1 MTSYSKT
8 IDIIMYS
15 NERQAYRQLFLE
27 VYHKMQSNTLLTPLE
42 AQIAEVLD
50 QHPYYHI
57 LFQNDQSLSQD
68 FLAAQG
74 EENPFL
80 HMSLHLALQDQIKT
94 DRPAGIAQVYQ
105 ELLTKGIDA
114 HEAEHQMLDILT
126 EFMWQS
132 LKQQHINNE
141 QAYLE
146 QLKQLLI
153 RH

>member
-1 MTSYSKT
+1 MFG
-8 IDIIMYS
+8 
-15 NERQAYRQLFLE
+15 NEREAYRKLFLD
-27 VYHKMQSNTLLTPLE
+27 VYHKMQDNGILTPLE
-42 AQIAEVLD
+42 AQIAEVLE
-50 QHPYYHI
+50 QHPFYHMI
-57 LFQNDQSLSQD
+57 FQNDQSLAQD

-94 DRPAGIAQVYQ
+94 DRPFGIAQVYQ
-105 ELLTKGIDA
+105 GLLKKGIDA

-132 LKQQHINNE
+132 IKYQQINNE

>member
-1 MTSYSKT
+1 
-8 IDIIMYS
+8 
-15 NERQAYRQLFLE
+15 
-27 VYHKMQSNTLLTPLE
+27 MQNNAVLTPLE
-42 AQIAEVLD
+42 AQIAAVLD
-50 QHPYYHI
+50 EHPYYHV
-57 LFQNDQSLSQD
+57 LFQNDQSLAQD

-94 DRPAGIAQVYQ
+94 NRPSGIAQVYQ
-105 ELLTKGIDA
+105 GLLTKGLDA
-114 HEAEHQMLDILT
+114 HEAEHQMLEILA

-132 LKQQHINNE
+132 LKHQQTNNE

-146 QLKQLLI
+146 QLKRLLT